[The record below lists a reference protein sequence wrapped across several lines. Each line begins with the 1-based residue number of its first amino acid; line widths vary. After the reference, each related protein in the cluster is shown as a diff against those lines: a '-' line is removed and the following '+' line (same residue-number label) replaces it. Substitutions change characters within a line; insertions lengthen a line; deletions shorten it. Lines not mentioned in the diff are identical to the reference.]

1 MQNKSDGFKK
11 QIRLFQKSKSVG
23 FIFNETDRFVF
34 GKDRF
39 VFGKDRFVFD
49 RNKFV
54 IFKNKFVLK
63 CDKLPSFKNKSIKN
77 KSKQ

>member
-39 VFGKDRFVFD
+39 VFD

-54 IFKNKFVLK
+54 IFKNKFV
-63 CDKLPSFKNKSIKN
+63 
-77 KSKQ
+77 

>member
-23 FIFNETDRFVF
+23 FIFNETDWFVF

-39 VFGKDRFVFD
+39 AFD